1 MIQYNE
7 LKIKGD
13 VKLTTEVYLVRH
25 GETMFNQLN
34 KVQGWCDSPLTV
46 KGIDDLKRTARAL
59 SQVHFDNMYSSD
71 LKRAI
76 DTVHL
81 MKNVNSV
88 SEIGK
93 IKKLPEFR
101 EVFFGSFEGDDI
113 DETWKQIAKA
123 AGLGEETDV
132 QKIINQIGIENF
144 REATKKADPRHLA
157 ENSEELDERMVRAI
171 ENLHELTKHE
181 ERVLLVSHG
190 DFIKTLSIKYWNQGD
205 GHHDIEF
212 PDNGSVTIGKIH
224 DDGKFEITAYNQDA
238 ENL

>member
-1 MIQYNE
+1 MA
-7 LKIKGD
+7 
-13 VKLTTEVYLVRH
+13 TEVYLVRH

-81 MKNVNSV
+81 MKDANVV

-93 IKKLPEFR
+93 IRKLPEFR
-101 EVFFGSFEGDDI
+101 EVFFGSFEGDNI
-113 DETWKQIAKA
+113 DQTWMSIANE
-123 AGLGEETDV
+123 AGLGDEKDV
-132 QKIINQIGIENF
+132 QKIINQIGISKF

-157 ENSEELDERMVRAI
+157 ENTAELDERMARGI
-171 ENLHELTKHE
+171 ENLHGLTKNE
-181 ERVLLVSHG
+181 DRVLVVSHG
-190 DFIKTLSIKYWNQGD
+190 DFIKTLAIKYWKNSD
-205 GHHDIEF
+205 GNHDIEF
-212 PDNGSVTIGKIH
+212 PNNGSVTRGILQNNG
-224 DDGKFEITAYNQDA
+224 DFEIVDYNKDA
-238 ENL
+238 EDL

>member
-1 MIQYNE
+1 MA
-7 LKIKGD
+7 
-13 VKLTTEVYLVRH
+13 TEIYIVRH

-46 KGIDDLKRTARAL
+46 KGINDLKVTANAL

-81 MKNVNSV
+81 MKDANQV

-113 DETWKQIAKA
+113 EETWNEVALA
-123 AGLGEETDV
+123 AGVGPQTDV
-132 QKIINQIGIENF
+132 TKIINQVGIYEF

-157 ENSEELDERMVRAI
+157 ENKKELDERMVRAI
-171 ENLHELTKHE
+171 DVLHEK
-181 ERVLLVSHG
+181 LLKLFFH
-190 DFIKTLSIKYWNQGD
+190 F
-205 GHHDIEF
+205 
-212 PDNGSVTIGKIH
+212 
-224 DDGKFEITAYNQDA
+224 
-238 ENL
+238 

>member
-1 MIQYNE
+1 MA
-7 LKIKGD
+7 
-13 VKLTTEVYLVRH
+13 TEVYLVRH

-46 KGIDDLKRTARAL
+46 KGIDDLKRTANAL
-59 SQVHFDNMYSSD
+59 AQVHFDNMYSSD

-81 MKNVNSV
+81 MKNANVV
-88 SEIGK
+88 STIGK

-113 DETWKQIAKA
+113 NKTWEQVAVA
-123 AGLGEETDV
+123 AGIGHKDDV
-132 QKIINQIGIENF
+132 RQIINAVGIYNF

-157 ENSEELDERMVRAI
+157 ENKEELDDRMVRAI
-171 ENLHELTKHE
+171 EVLHELTKNE
-181 ERVLLVSHG
+181 KRVLVVSHG
-190 DFIKTLSIKYWNQGD
+190 DFIKTLGIKYWNKSD
-205 GHHDIEF
+205 GLHDIQF
-212 PDNGSVTIGKIH
+212 PDNGSVTRGKLH
-224 DDGKFEITAYNQDA
+224 DDGKFEIIDYNMNA

>member
-1 MIQYNE
+1 MA
-7 LKIKGD
+7 
-13 VKLTTEVYLVRH
+13 TEVYLVRH

-81 MKNVNSV
+81 MKNANVV

-93 IKKLPEFR
+93 IRKLPEFR

-113 DETWKQIAKA
+113 DQTWAQIAKVG
-123 AGLGEETDV
+123 GLNSETNV
-132 QKIINQIGIENF
+132 QKIINKLGLEKF
-144 REATKKADPRHLA
+144 RKATKEADPRHLA
-157 ENSEELDERMVRAI
+157 ENKEELDERMIRGI
-171 ENLHELTKHE
+171 HILKDLTKNE

-190 DFIKTLSIKYWNQGD
+190 DFIKTLAIKYWNKSD
-205 GHHDIEF
+205 GKHDIIF
-212 PDNGSVTIGKIH
+212 PNNGSVTRGLLK
-224 DDGKFEITAYNQDA
+224 DDGSFEIIDYNKDA
-238 ENL
+238 ESL